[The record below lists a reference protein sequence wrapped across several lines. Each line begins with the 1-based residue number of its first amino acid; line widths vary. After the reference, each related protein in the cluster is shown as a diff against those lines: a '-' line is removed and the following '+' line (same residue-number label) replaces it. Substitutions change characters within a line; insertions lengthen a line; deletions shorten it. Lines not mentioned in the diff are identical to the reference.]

1 MSVAARRKAIQI
13 RLHRRVC
20 PVCCSDYLVGP
31 SAARQEPRRL
41 DAGSRS
47 RGPAVRAY
55 TNQFGR
61 WRLPATVNTVD
72 SRYLDALVAYEDK
85 RFWQHRGVDP
95 LALLR
100 AIGQLVRNGR
110 VVSGASTLT
119 MQVARLLEPRR
130 GRHLLAKIREI
141 VRAVQLESNL
151 TKQEIMALYLSLAPY
166 GGNLEGIR
174 AASLA
179 YFGREPLRL
188 SVGEI
193 ALLVALPQSPELR
206 RPDHSIEAARQARD
220 RVLQRVRAAGT
231 RPHP

>member
-1 MSVAARRKAIQI
+1 MGVVANAFGTSLVVKRMTLRSVSDCITRCRWPRVGRRFKFVCIAAFVLFAVPII
-13 RLHRRVC
+13 WL
-20 PVCCSDYLVGP
+20 GP
-31 SAARQEPRRL
+31 PPLGKNL
-41 DAGSRS
+41 DVSTQVVDREGQLL
-47 RGPAVRAY
+47 RAY
-55 TNQFGR
+55 ANQIGR

-141 VRAVQLESNL
+141 
-151 TKQEIMALYLSLAPY
+151 
-166 GGNLEGIR
+166 
-174 AASLA
+174 
-179 YFGREPLRL
+179 
-188 SVGEI
+188 
-193 ALLVALPQSPELR
+193 
-206 RPDHSIEAARQARD
+206 
-220 RVLQRVRAAGT
+220 
-231 RPHP
+231 